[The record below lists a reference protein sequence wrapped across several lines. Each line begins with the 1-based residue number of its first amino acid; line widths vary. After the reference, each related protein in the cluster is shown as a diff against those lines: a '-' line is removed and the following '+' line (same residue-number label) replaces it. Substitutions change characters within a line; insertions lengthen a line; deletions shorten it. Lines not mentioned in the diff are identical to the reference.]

1 MAKEDQKK
9 YRDILEHAKLEFA
22 KRSLSKVLE
31 LSGAE
36 PHGESGLVIRY
47 EGKLYQVQH
56 PGGKISHCEPDE
68 HVEITDRILI
78 LQYLAEVCGVQ
89 SSGKWISFRELPG
102 GNNHYVP
109 FKLEAMEPLAKR
121 FGSSPE
127 EFELACQR
135 LGGTKLTMGD
145 RAFVIP
151 VFPKLQ
157 LVFILWLADEE
168 GPAQANILF
177 DATASMHLDTA
188 SLHVLGINA
197 VEKIIDWAD
206 KKKEQN
212 CFD

>member
-9 YRDILEHAKLEFA
+9 YRDTLELAKQEFA

-36 PHGESGLVIRY
+36 PHGQSGLVIRY
-47 EGKLYQVQH
+47 GGTLYQVQH
-56 PGGKISHCEPDE
+56 PGGEIIPCEPDE
-68 HVEITDRILI
+68 QGAPVEITDQILI
-78 LQYLAEVCGVQ
+78 LQYLAEVCGVLP
-89 SSGKWISFRELPG
+89 SGKWISFRELPG

-121 FGSSPE
+121 FGSSPA
-127 EFELACQR
+127 EFELACQK
-135 LGGTKLTMGD
+135 LGGTKLAMGD
-145 RAFVIP
+145 RAFIIP

-157 LVFILWLADEE
+157 LTFILWLADEE

-177 DATASMHLDTA
+177 DATASMHLNTA

-197 VEKIIDWAD
+197 AEKIIGLAG
-206 KKKEQN
+206 
-212 CFD
+212 